1 MELSENVTQKIGR
14 SVLLLEKHSPRLLFV
29 AGIAGAIGATFLAC
43 RATLKVN
50 KALDEIQ
57 NNVEKVNDRH
67 EERSSILIH
76 HNAPV
81 KIEEIDWV
89 HRRELA
95 RTYVVGAGSIIKLYG
110 PAVILGVG
118 AIAALTTSHI
128 TLSNR
133 NKALGAAYT
142 AAAAAFEAYRERVK
156 AELGEDKELEL
167 YRGTRIEKREIN
179 GKMQD
184 VKVLDPNARSMYSKI
199 FEPTNEHWKNNP
211 EYNRMF
217 IQCQQNYL
225 QHLLQARGHVF
236 LNEAYDQ
243 LGFPHT
249 MAGSVVG
256 WVIGNGD
263 GFIDFGLFDVASAD
277 FINGH
282 EQSIVLDFNVD
293 GVIHN
298 LLG

>member
-1 MELSENVTQKIGR
+1 MELPESVTQKVGR
-14 SVLLLEKHSPRLLFV
+14 SLLVLEKHSPRLLFV

-57 NNVEKVNDRH
+57 KNVEKVNDKH
-67 EERSSILIH
+67 EERSSVLIH
-76 HNAPV
+76 HNAAV
-81 KIEEIDWV
+81 KMEEIDWV
-89 HRRELA
+89 HRRDLA

-110 PAVILGVG
+110 PAVILGAA

-133 NKALGAAYT
+133 NKALTAAYS

-156 AELGEDKELEL
+156 AELGEEKELDL
-167 YRGTRIEKREIN
+167 YHGIRTEVREID
-179 GKMQD
+179 GKKQE
-184 VKVLDPNARSMYSKI
+184 VRVHDPNALSMYFKI
-199 FEPTNEHWKNNP
+199 FDESNPHWKRNA

-217 IQCQQNYL
+217 LQTQQNYL

-243 LGFPHT
+243 LGFEHT
-249 MAGSVVG
+249 TAGSVVG
-256 WVIGNGD
+256 WLMGNGD
-263 GFIDFGLFDVASAD
+263 NFIDFGLDKPRSAE

-282 EQSIVLDFNVD
+282 ERSIVIDFNVD
-293 GVIHN
+293 GVIHH

>member
-1 MELSENVTQKIGR
+1 MKLPESITQTFGR
-14 SVLLLEKHSPRLLFV
+14 QVLNLQKNSPRLLFV
-29 AGIAGAIGATFLAC
+29 AGVAGAIGATVLAC

-50 KALDEIQ
+50 QALDDIQ
-57 NNVEKVNDRH
+57 KNIEKVNDQH
-67 EERSSILIH
+67 EERASVLIH

-81 KIEEIDWV
+81 KIEEIDWM

-95 RTYVVGAGSIIKLYG
+95 RTYVIGAGSIVKLYG
-110 PAVILGVG
+110 PAVLLGAG

-133 NKALGAAYT
+133 NKALTAAYSAV
-142 AAAAAFEAYRERVK
+142 AASFEAYRERVK
-156 AELGEDKELEL
+156 KELGVDKELDI
-167 YRGTRIEKREIN
+167 YHGARIEKHEID
-179 GKMQD
+179 GKVQD
-184 VKVLDPNARSMYSKI
+184 VKVLDPNGYSLYSKI
-199 FEPTNEHWKNNP
+199 FDESNP
-211 EYNRMF
+211 NWVRNAEYNRMF

-249 MAGSVVG
+249 QAGSVVG

-263 GFIDFGLFDVASAD
+263 NFIDFGIFEATSSE
-277 FINGH
+277 FSNGF
-282 EQSIVLDFNVD
+282 ERSIILDFNVD
-293 GVIHN
+293 GVIYN
-298 LLG
+298 LIG